1 VRRALFVLML
11 GLCLFA
17 AAGPLVEAAD
27 CEQVCA
33 DDQDCS
39 TDACCSCCVHFRV
52 DPPRSGGVAS
62 CALESRPVVSGS
74 QPKVPMTFDYADE
87 SDPGPY
93 PFPAPGTVKIEVPI
107 TLPRPRD
114 PLSVEFLDHQK
125 QLLRHLGQET
135 HA

>member
-1 VRRALFVLML
+1 VRRSLFVLML

-52 DPPRSGGVAS
+52 DPPRAGGVAS
-62 CALESRPVVSGS
+62 CALESRPVVPGS
-74 QPKVPMTFDYADE
+74 QPARLAPDPREVLHVPK
-87 SDPGPY
+87 
-93 PFPAPGTVKIEVPI
+93 TV
-107 TLPRPRD
+107 
-114 PLSVEFLDHQK
+114 
-125 QLLRHLGQET
+125 LL
-135 HA
+135 